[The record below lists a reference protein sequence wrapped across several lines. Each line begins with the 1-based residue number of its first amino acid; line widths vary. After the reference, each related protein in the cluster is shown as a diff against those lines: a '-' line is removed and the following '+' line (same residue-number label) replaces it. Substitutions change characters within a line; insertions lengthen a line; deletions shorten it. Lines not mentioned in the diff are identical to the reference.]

1 MTCGA
6 AGTRQPVA
14 GSTHILASSAKATIP
29 AAASASGTTKT
40 SSTSARTWSSVSCDT
55 CGALSVLAMED
66 GAMSTGSPA
75 ASARAIASAPSVSTP
90 QIRTSG
96 ISALSATAT
105 PEISAPPPMLTR
117 TSVSGGAS
125 SASSRPTV
133 PWPASTV
140 GSSNGCTS
148 VIPSATNS
156 SSSANAPAMSSVSRS
171 SAPAARMRS
180 IDRGGAVFAITTVAR
195 TPIPLA
201 TSATAMP

>member
-1 MTCGA
+1 
-6 AGTRQPVA
+6 
-14 GSTHILASSAKATIP
+14 
-29 AAASASGTTKT
+29 
-40 SSTSARTWSSVSCDT
+40 
-55 CGALSVLAMED
+55 
-66 GAMSTGSPA
+66 
-75 ASARAIASAPSVSTP
+75 
-90 QIRTSG
+90 
-96 ISALSATAT
+96 
-105 PEISAPPPMLTR
+105 MLTS

-156 SSSANAPAMSSVSRS
+156 SSSENAPPMSSVSRS